1 MSFLKKLFGINSSST
16 SGAGD
21 KTGSG
26 SDAQEVHE
34 GFTIAAEP
42 QKEGGQYRLAG
53 TISKEVDGEMKT
65 HHLIRADVFSDKDEA
80 VQFTIRKAKQVIKEQ
95 GERMFV

>member
-1 MSFLKKLFGINSSST
+1 MSFFKKFFGIKSSGT
-16 SGAGD
+16 TGAREES
-21 KTGSG
+21 GSG

-34 GFTIAAEP
+34 GFTIAAAP

-53 TISKEVDGEMKT
+53 TISKDIGGEMKT
-65 HHLIRADVFSDKDEA
+65 HHLIRADLFSDKDEA

-95 GERMFV
+95 GERMFG